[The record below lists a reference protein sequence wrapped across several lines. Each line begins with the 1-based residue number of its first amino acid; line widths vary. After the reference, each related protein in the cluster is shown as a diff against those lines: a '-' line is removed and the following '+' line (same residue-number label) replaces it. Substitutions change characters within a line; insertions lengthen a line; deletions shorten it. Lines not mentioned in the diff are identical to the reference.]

1 MSRLVALFVL
11 VALFAVAYAGPQ
23 ILISDGLG
31 GLGSP
36 IGLASWG
43 GVPLGGISP
52 LGLGSGTI
60 LLKK

>member
-36 IGLASWG
+36 IDLLPGEEFHL
-43 GVPLGGISP
+43 VNLTPC
-52 LGLGSGTI
+52 LGSGTI